1 MTQSRYHIDYTSQ
14 STEPEQWEYAPT
26 PGYFGSPYAARSI
39 SSPSPSSVLKT
50 GIERTRG
57 RSYQEDPPTC
67 IHYRIEW
74 RVTIN
79 NREVSQDT
87 EEDLTLAPSSF
98 WQLSLEKKLEKVI
111 RRKTAR
117 HRQVT
122 ADDTVI
128 TVLTSDRTKRKL
140 TKRFDDT
147 DIIWTTI
154 EKQLVMWSDVL
165 FQGKELTL
173 KISFNYVDDR
183 HSSPTAGR
191 KGEKRG
197 KSSVTKRMLSERDA
211 QLDAEEHAS
220 GEKPI
225 WRSVYNLMRCDSSTC
240 QHGPHCWVDPMGKKH
255 YPIKSHHIKRLIT
268 HVEKGGVLE
277 GHKDVPEAVRDELYR
292 EEEERLGKGKRKGGH
307 STVHGIDV
315 STSKAADDLTAL
327 SPLEIPG
334 STDRAAEEYT
344 EWLVSTVDRDALK
357 AAFRQTCQ
365 VMLENGLDLE
375 QVIWNPATGQ
385 SVSTLEGHSQAVTSI
400 AWSPDGSQL
409 ALTSHNKIVKIW
421 DLATRQSVFTLK
433 GHSDMVSSIAWSP
446 GGSRLASASYDKTV
460 RIWDPATGQSV
471 SNLEGHSKLVS
482 SISWSPDGSRF
493 ASASCDKTVRIWDP
507 DTGQNVSILKG
518 HSDPVSSITWSP
530 DGSRLASASYDKTV
544 RIWDLATGQ
553 SVSRLIITCPDFL
566 QFDLVNCNFLQTST
580 GTFDIGFIHT
590 VSPMPHGSIST
601 PEQFG
606 YGLSD
611 DSSWITY
618 NGVNLLWL
626 PIEYRPIYPSQ
637 FAKSASN
644 LAIGCSSGRVIIL
657 ALIERIP
664 VIGL

>member
-1 MTQSRYHIDYTSQ
+1 MTQSPYHIDYTSQ

-39 SSPSPSSVLKT
+39 SSPSPSSVLET
-50 GIERTRG
+50 GIERTSRPGPKSLRFIQLSEWEEG

-79 NREVSQDT
+79 SREVSQDT
-87 EEDLTLAPSSF
+87 EEDLSLAPSSF
-98 WQLSLEKKLEKVI
+98 WQLSLEKKLEKVL

-117 HRQVT
+117 HRRVT

-165 FQGKELTL
+165 FRGKELTL

-255 YPIKSHHIKRLIT
+255 YPIKSYHIKRLIT

-277 GHKDVPEAVRDELYR
+277 CHKDVPEAVRDELYR

-307 STVHGIDV
+307 VDGTGVPYPPININVLPSQSTVYGIDV
-315 STSKAADDLTAL
+315 STSKAAGDLTAL

-334 STDRAAEEYT
+334 STDRAVEEYT
-344 EWLVSTVDRDALK
+344 EWLVSTVDRDTLK
-357 AAFRQTCQ
+357 AAFR
-365 VMLENGLDLE
+365 
-375 QVIWNPATGQ
+375 
-385 SVSTLEGHSQAVTSI
+385 
-400 AWSPDGSQL
+400 
-409 ALTSHNKIVKIW
+409 
-421 DLATRQSVFTLK
+421 
-433 GHSDMVSSIAWSP
+433 
-446 GGSRLASASYDKTV
+446 
-460 RIWDPATGQSV
+460 
-471 SNLEGHSKLVS
+471 
-482 SISWSPDGSRF
+482 
-493 ASASCDKTVRIWDP
+493 
-507 DTGQNVSILKG
+507 
-518 HSDPVSSITWSP
+518 
-530 DGSRLASASYDKTV
+530 
-544 RIWDLATGQ
+544 
-553 SVSRLIITCPDFL
+553 
-566 QFDLVNCNFLQTST
+566 
-580 GTFDIGFIHT
+580 
-590 VSPMPHGSIST
+590 
-601 PEQFG
+601 
-606 YGLSD
+606 
-611 DSSWITY
+611 
-618 NGVNLLWL
+618 
-626 PIEYRPIYPSQ
+626 
-637 FAKSASN
+637 
-644 LAIGCSSGRVIIL
+644 
-657 ALIERIP
+657 
-664 VIGL
+664 